1 MLDIECF
8 SFLNRALENDL
19 APLVIMASNRGMARI
34 RGTKIQSPHGLPVDL
49 LDRVLIVSTKPYE
62 EQDIQQIIQI
72 RCEEEDVTLTAEALS
87 VLTSMAV
94 QTTLRYGLNLISCA
108 QVLARKRKAERVDVE
123 DLRRAYTYFMDEK
136 RSVQWLKE
144 QQGSLMF
151 EVAGD
156 EKDAMD
162 VSS

>member
-1 MLDIECF
+1 VETD
-8 SFLNRALENDL
+8 A
-19 APLVIMASNRGMARI
+19 
-34 RGTKIQSPHGLPVDL
+34 KVDL
-49 LDRVLIVSTKPYE
+49 IYE
-62 EQDIQQIIQI
+62 NFIP
-72 RCEEEDVTLTAEALS
+72 RCEEEDVTLTAEAQS

-94 QTTLRYGLNLISCA
+94 QTTLRYALNLISCA

-151 EVAGD
+151 EVVD

-162 VSS
+162 VGS

>member
-1 MLDIECF
+1 MRRF
-8 SFLNRALENDL
+8 
-19 APLVIMASNRGMARI
+19 
-34 RGTKIQSPHGLPVDL
+34 
-49 LDRVLIVSTKPYE
+49 VS
-62 EQDIQQIIQI
+62 
-72 RCEEEDVTLTAEALS
+72 RCDEEDVILSADALS

-94 QTTLRYGLNLISCA
+94 QTTLRYALNLISCA
-108 QVLARKRKAERVDVE
+108 QVLARKRKSEKVDVE

-151 EVAGD
+151 EEVGH

-162 VSS
+162 VST